1 MEILLWNVRTQKG
14 YTLKQLEKLS
24 GVSKSTID
32 NIENGITSP
41 TLYQL
46 ELLAKALDVK
56 ITDLFD
62 SKYK

>member
-1 MEILLWNVRTQKG
+1 MEILLWKVRTQKG

>member
-24 GVSKSTID
+24 GISKSTID

-46 ELLAKALDVK
+46 EHLAKALDVK

>member
-46 ELLAKALDVK
+46 ELLAKAIDVK

>member
-1 MEILLWNVRTQKG
+1 MEILLWNIRTQKG

-41 TLYQL
+41 TLFQL
-46 ELLAKALDVK
+46 ELLAKAIDVK
-56 ITDLFD
+56 ITDLFN
-62 SKYK
+62 SEYK

>member
-1 MEILLWNVRTQKG
+1 MEILLWNIRTQKG

>member
-14 YTLKQLEKLS
+14 YTLKQLKKLS

>member
-14 YTLKQLEKLS
+14 YTIKQLEKLS

>member
-1 MEILLWNVRTQKG
+1 MEIRVWEARTQKG

-41 TLYQL
+41 TLFQL
-46 ELLAKALDVK
+46 ELLAKALEVK

>member
-1 MEILLWNVRTQKG
+1 MEILLWNIRTQKG

-41 TLYQL
+41 KLFQL

>member
-1 MEILLWNVRTQKG
+1 MEILLWNIRTQKG

-41 TLYQL
+41 TLFQL

-56 ITDLFD
+56 ITDLFN
-62 SKYK
+62 SEYK

>member
-1 MEILLWNVRTQKG
+1 MEILLWNIRTQKG

-32 NIENGITSP
+32 NIENEITSP
-41 TLYQL
+41 TLFQL

-56 ITDLFD
+56 ITDLFN
-62 SKYK
+62 SEYK

>member
-1 MEILLWNVRTQKG
+1 MEILLWNIRTQKG

-41 TLYQL
+41 TLFQL

>member
-24 GVSKSTID
+24 VVSKSTID

>member
-14 YTLKQLEKLS
+14 YTLKQVEKLS